1 MGSDSVKNLF
11 KIYQNNALESPEQGL
26 TRSEFKNALEEFRSF
41 QSQNSL
47 KNSESNFLYIN
58 DRLYGDRLFDLLDEN
73 NDGSI
78 SQREFI
84 LGLGCKL
91 CAGSVNQ
98 KIECNPLFFSSF
110 LPPPSLFPFPFP
122 FLPLTASSFLSH
134 PPFSLSP
141 SFPHCFFFPSS
152 LLSPILCLLHPLAT
166 ILSFPTACFL
176 HCRKMSESMFCI
188 VSPGLSS
195 SFFLLFQFCN

>member
-1 MGSDSVKNLF
+1 MGEDSVKNLF

-41 QSQNSL
+41 QSQTSL
-47 KNSESNFLYIN
+47 KNSENNFLYIN

-98 KIECNPLFFSSF
+98 KIECNA
-110 LPPPSLFPFPFP
+110 LPPFPISPPYFLS
-122 FLPLTASSFLSH
+122 LPL
-134 PPFSLSP
+134 P
-141 SFPHCFFFPSS
+141 
-152 LLSPILCLLHPLAT
+152 LL
-166 ILSFPTACFL
+166 FL
-176 HCRKMSESMFCI
+176 H
-188 VSPGLSS
+188 
-195 SFFLLFQFCN
+195 